1 MIRNELKDLLPEGW
15 ESIFKHRENWDPEG
29 YSVAAFKLKETDKRE
44 TVLAKFDETGDIM
57 DYFFD
62 DKLSEYEID
71 LNPIINSFYGYTYE
85 KGFILKDYSISRNGS
100 KFKPLKDYSRDN
112 LKTEY
117 PIFRI
122 KGKDI
127 TVHRLI
133 ALVFVPNPYP
143 EKYTIINHKNC
154 NKDDFRK
161 ENLEWCDLK
170 WNCKKENQKEAV
182 YSRLYKRLSDGKIFD
197 RKSLSKEYPN
207 AKTNSIVNNIVKS
220 INKNSTYQNSK
231 WELIDPV
238 LNEYL
243 SKYPLRNKWYNHPVY
258 KNIRANACGVLEV
271 DGKLR
276 IGSKIT
282 EIKNYVYYRIQINGS
297 KFSNSKTATHRILAE
312 CFFSRVIKEDEV
324 VDHIIPITGN
334 NINNSIENLR
344 ICTQKENMN
353 NELSRQALMTPIDIY
368 DLFGNHIKTYQSR
381 KSFSEENKVSTS
393 LEDRLVTSG
402 KFIVDRGLSI
412 EQKLSYMYYKWKIDE
427 DGNKI
432 CIKAHNFLGPLY
444 DNYNPSSGIVK
455 KLQKYLNT
463 GIPAPDGYYYQQ
475 GTPGEM
481 IYDPENT
488 KLEKKRPE
496 IHWKD
501 RNKEQN
507 PNL

>member
-1 MIRNELKDLLPEGW
+1 MIRNELKELLPNGW
-15 ESIFKHRENWDPEG
+15 ESMFKHRENWDPEG
-29 YSVAAFKLKETDKRE
+29 YSVASFKLKETDKRE
-44 TVLAKFDETGDIM
+44 TVLAKFDKTGNIM

-62 DKLSEYEID
+62 DKLSDYEID
-71 LNPIINSFYGYTYE
+71 LNPIVESFLGYTY
-85 KGFILKDYSISRNGS
+85 KNGFILKDYSISKNGS
-100 KFKPLKDYSRDN
+100 KFKPLKDYCNDKI
-112 LKTEY
+112 KTEY
-117 PIFRI
+117 PILCI
-122 KGKDI
+122 NSKSLTI
-127 TVHRLI
+127 HRLI

-143 EKYTIINHKNC
+143 EKYKIINHKNC
-154 NKDDFRK
+154 DKNDFRK

-170 WNCKKENQKEAV
+170 WNNQKENQTEAT

-207 AKTNSIVNNIVKS
+207 AKTNSIVNKIVKS
-220 INKNSTYQNSK
+220 INKDSTYQNSK

-243 SKYPLRNKWYNHPVY
+243 SKYPLRDEWYNHPVY

-282 EIKNYVYYRIQINGS
+282 GIKNYVYYRIQVNGS
-297 KFSNSKTATHRILAE
+297 KISNSKTATHRILAE

-324 VDHIIPITGN
+324 VDHIIPIAGD
-334 NINNSIENLR
+334 NIDNSIENLQ

-353 NELSRQALMTPIDIY
+353 NELSKQALMTSIDIY

-393 LEDRLVTSG
+393 LENRLVTSG

-432 CIKAHNFLGPLY
+432 CINAHNFLGPLY

-455 KLQKYLNT
+455 KLRKYLNT
-463 GIPAPDGYYYQQ
+463 GMPAPDGYYYQQ
-475 GTPGEM
+475 GTPKEM

-488 KLEKKRPE
+488 KLEKKRLE

-501 RNKEQN
+501 RNKE
-507 PNL
+507 